1 MDSLLQNA
9 GELGLSIKQLS
20 KLTNKS
26 VKCVKYFI
34 AISDHI
40 DHANPL
46 LHGSC
51 KVRTH
56 VYKWNIKSK
65 KDKYLKTPELL
76 V

>member
-9 GELGLSIKQLS
+9 GDIIKQL
-20 KLTNKS
+20 NKMTGLS
-26 VKCVKYFI
+26 VKTIKWYIETSKYI
-34 AISDHI
+34 I
-40 DHANPL
+40 HANPL

-56 VYKWNIKSK
+56 VYKWKND
-65 KDKYLKTPELL
+65 KDLKTPELL